1 MKVRNL
7 PTLWDPRRGGLGVRS
22 AGWDAG
28 KLGCIPDLLENM
40 PVSLDKSL
48 NLSMP

>member
-1 MKVRNL
+1 M
-7 PTLWDPRRGGLGVRS
+7 LWDPRRGGLGARS

-28 KLGCIPDLLENM
+28 KLGCIPDLLENT